1 MNNFI
6 NRNIVIAKLE
16 TKVANTGNTKYI
28 ITDKNNDKYYF
39 WQISKGADSSVYES
53 YKGMKLKP
61 GEMVYV
67 SFTEED
73 KEWTNPEGKLIKFTE
88 RFVSVL
94 REASGTPE
102 EKPHQG
108 AVNAPQSKP
117 EIDWD
122 KLGYKKTLTNWTSE
136 LLGQGSPVEEIKKFL
151 QGEAWELWKAIDVEG
166 ERRFNPARVA
176 FEQKTKEQAEIQ
188 KQIENVPPENVPL
201 PEDPGEVDVDSIPF

>member
-1 MNNFI
+1 MSYNNGEKPLNVTVKI
-6 NRNIVIAKLE
+6 
-16 TKVANTGNTKYI
+16 
-28 ITDKNNDKYYF
+28 
-39 WQISKGADSSVYES
+39 ES
-53 YKGMKLKP
+53 I
-61 GEMVYV
+61 
-67 SFTEED
+67 ED
-73 KEWTNPEGKLIKFTE
+73 KERSIKIKADKSYSFFKFKQDGSKTSMYE
-88 RFVSVL
+88 QFVSMEIKSGSVVNISYVPESFTTRDGKQATANKVIWF
-94 REASGTPE
+94 REANGIPVQA